1 MKEKI
6 FLNRSL
12 YEEAERHYSL
22 RKHAGV
28 SGGES
33 LRCEVNKVRDQ
44 IKSGLDESVEVSVL
58 LDRLNLLE
66 SENQRLTSLVSTL
79 EDRLNKLDG
88 GKSTPAPAPAAAK
101 PAAAP
106 AAAKKPADDDDI
118 DLFGDD
124 DEDSA
129 EQQRIREERVK
140 AYSEKKAKSM
150 LKLL

>member
-28 SGGES
+28 SCCDS
-33 LRCEVNKVRDQ
+33 LRGEVNKVRDQ

-66 SENQRLTSLVSTL
+66 NENQRLTSLVSTL
-79 EDRLNKLDG
+79 EARLNKLDG
-88 GKSTPAPAPAAAK
+88 GKSTPAPVK

-106 AAAKKPADDDDI
+106 APAAKKPADDDDI

-124 DEDSA
+124 DEVDSA

-150 LKLL
+150 

>member
-58 LDRLNLLE
+58 LNRLNLLE
-66 SENQRLTSLVSTL
+66 TENQRLTSLVSTL
-79 EDRLNKLDG
+79 EARLNKLDG
-88 GKSTPAPAPAAAK
+88 GKSTPAPAPAPAK

-106 AAAKKPADDDDI
+106 AAKKPADDDDI

-129 EQQRIREERVK
+129 EQQRIRDERVK
-140 AYSEKKAKSM
+140 AYSEKKAKST
-150 LKLL
+150 LKYFS